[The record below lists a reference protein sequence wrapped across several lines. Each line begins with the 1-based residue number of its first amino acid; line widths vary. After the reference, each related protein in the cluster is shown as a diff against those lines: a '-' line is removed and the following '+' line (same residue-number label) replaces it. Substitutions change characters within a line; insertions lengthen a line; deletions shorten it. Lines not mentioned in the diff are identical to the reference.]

1 VIIKVAILIVFVVAA
16 FVALTGK
23 GVARLSP
30 DSWPGPLA
38 IFTGAGVLFVG
49 YEGFG
54 LITNA
59 AANMARPKRELPR
72 AIYGSMAIVVVIGSV
87 RDQKGR

>member
-1 VIIKVAILIVFVVAA
+1 M
-16 FVALTGK
+16 
-23 GVARLSP
+23 
-30 DSWPGPLA
+30 
-38 IFTGAGVLFVG
+38 LFVG